1 MKKSIGKKIKLLRQ
15 ERGLSQEQLA
25 EKANISDRF
34 IRVIE
39 DGNRNY
45 SLKVLNQVL
54 QALDLNFYTF
64 FNNREDFKE

>member
-15 ERGLSQEQLA
+15 EHGLSQEQLA
-25 EKANISDRF
+25 EKAHISDRF

-64 FNNREDFKE
+64 FNNRKDFK